1 MTLAFLS
8 PIQTLR
14 VLPFDVASHTVLFQG
29 FNSHRKHFRSWVFS
43 LHSFFHFGNQIQS
56 IIPKQIFFA
65 IPVFN
70 ILLAWWSFHLKKQ
83 YLEWHGAETIFETCS
98 VTSGR
103 VTSIILSGGY
113 ILFWLSWCLPKMKSQ
128 AWWKSQNPFT
138 NLLGSLSRKY
148 RGCHSKRLWLHKLV
162 VANTMQIG
170 NVDKFT
176 KANRKL
182 FIQRNSRFSTLKWE
196 MKSSIYSYPP
206 SIPSLT
212 CLLFEGELLWSASA
226 SVQWRPS
233 N

>member
-1 MTLAFLS
+1 MILVFLS

-14 VLPFDVASHTVLFQG
+14 LLPFDVASHTVLFQG

-56 IIPKQIFFA
+56 FIPKQIFF
-65 IPVFN
+65 
-70 ILLAWWSFHLKKQ
+70 
-83 YLEWHGAETIFETCS
+83 ETIFETCS
-98 VTSGR
+98 GTSGG
-103 VTSIILSGGY
+103 VTGIVLSGGY
-113 ILFWLSWCLPKMKSQ
+113 ILFWLSWFFPRWRARPDESHR
-128 AWWKSQNPFT
+128 T
-138 NLLGSLSRKY
+138 HSLTCWEVFPENIEAATAKE
-148 RGCHSKRLWLHKLV
+148 LWLHKLV
-162 VANTMQIG
+162 DANTMQIG

-196 MKSSIYSYPP
+196 MKSCIYSYPP